1 MFKMLNTLRRP
12 LSTTLRTV
20 PTKFP
25 RPRYASASPRY
36 VPPSAKDDVEDRQD
50 RFRKEPP
57 SSPTFYTARSEY
69 YDQLQTL
76 ETAIQFS
83 RRSLSSLELLPLPAF
98 ARASLPPARPAWRTR
113 LDMAE
118 IFSTKLTTG
127 RYRRVTKLLNQ
138 LDEYHRIA
146 QTAGHGAL
154 ATGIFD
160 IISLFERKNK
170 RQFLEQ
176 SQGKRKAVKFD
187 RYGRTLTVGARKTSS
202 AKAWMIPVQSSA
214 SPESSSTVAAEAEE
228 ESAPFEAAYAT
239 ESSIEDPLAP
249 DEASRE
255 KVDVTV
261 STILVNN
268 IPLNEYFRKPH
279 EREQVVRPLKLAGV
293 LGAYNIFALC
303 RGGGT
308 SGQAG
313 AVGHAIARGVVAHV
327 PEMEQTMRKG
337 AFDCHC
343 VVPGCCADVAFVLQ
357 RSSSSATRVW
367 WNGKRLVGRR
377 LARLYVPFLR
387 HLIIQQY

>member
-1 MFKMLNTLRRP
+1 MLNTLRRP
-12 LSTTLRTV
+12 LSTSLRTA

-25 RPRYASASPRY
+25 RARYASASPRY
-36 VPPSAKDDVEDRQD
+36 VPPAAKNDVEDRQD

-176 SQGKRKAVKFD
+176 TQGKRKAVKFD

-202 AKAWMIPVQSSA
+202 AKAWMIPIQSSV
-214 SPESSSTVAAEAEE
+214 SPEESTSKAAADADADAEE
-228 ESAPFEAAYAT
+228 EAAPYEAAYAT
-239 ESSIEDPLAP
+239 ESSIQDPLAP

-279 EREQVVRPLKLAGV
+279 EREQVVRALKLAGV

-327 PEMEQTMRKG
+327 PEMEQTLRKG
-337 AFDCHC
+337 VFCLF
-343 VVPGCCADVAFVLQ
+343 VVFVL
-357 RSSSSATRVW
+357 
-367 WNGKRLVGRR
+367 L
-377 LARLYVPFLR
+377 PPC
-387 HLIIQQY
+387 